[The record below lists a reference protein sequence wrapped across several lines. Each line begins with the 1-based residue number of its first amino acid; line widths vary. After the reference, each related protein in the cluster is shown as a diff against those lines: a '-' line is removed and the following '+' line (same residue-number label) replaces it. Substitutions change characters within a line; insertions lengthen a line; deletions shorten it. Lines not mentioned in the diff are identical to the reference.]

1 MESAPLLLLVDDEA
15 IIVELLSDALNDGGY
30 ALVTAVRAAEAI
42 AIIEQRANE
51 LAGLITDI
59 NLDSDTS
66 GWEIARR
73 ARELRP
79 DLPVVYTT
87 ANAAADWPVEGVPKS
102 VLVPKPFAP
111 AQVVTAISTLVTK
124 AASEAKPPE

>member
-1 MESAPLLLLVDDEA
+1 MKSAPLLLLVDDEA
-15 IIVELLSDALNDGGY
+15 VILELLSDALVEGGY
-30 ALVTAVRAAEAI
+30 TLLTAIRASEAI
-42 AIIEQRANE
+42 AIIEQRAAD

-59 NLDSDTS
+59 NLDAETT
-66 GWEIARR
+66 GWEVARR

-111 AQVVTAISTLVTK
+111 AQVVTAISTLITK
-124 AASEAKPPE
+124 AASETKPPE